1 MKQIKKY
8 GIWHLFALLSVSWP
22 ALHLKGDDLIKQH
35 HLETFENITFNVN
48 LALFLF
54 SMLFW
59 CHDTEIVLFKK
70 SIPWLVYITW
80 PWRWEGSGSRAR
92 KSRREHLIE
101 IEVGGDPSWGC
112 WRWNLLTLADEVLER
127 HGAAVEEQ
135 AGTEC
140 RIDTGGEGGGGGE
153 EGGRGRRWGNVVDTN
168 VLLEAWGSDRTG
180 FSRQEI
186 NVSEISVWGE
196 LF

>member
-1 MKQIKKY
+1 MTFVCSAKCIMTRSASQRWRLNQTAPFGNFWK
-8 GIWHLFALLSVSWP
+8 
-22 ALHLKGDDLIKQH
+22 H
-35 HLETFENITFNVN
+35 HFQRKFGSFPVFHAILMSN
-48 LALFLF
+48 
-54 SMLFW
+54 
-59 CHDTEIVLFKK
+59 TEIVLFKK

-180 FSRQEI
+180 FSRQET

-196 LF
+196 FF